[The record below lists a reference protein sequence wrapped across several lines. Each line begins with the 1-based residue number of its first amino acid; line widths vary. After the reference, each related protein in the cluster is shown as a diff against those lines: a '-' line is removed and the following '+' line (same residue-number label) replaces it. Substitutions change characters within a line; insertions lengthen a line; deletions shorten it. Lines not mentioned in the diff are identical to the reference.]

1 METNRAPTCLS
12 FLYKLYTILWY
23 WYFFFKIVIFDWIES
38 ICFMWIWEA
47 GEYWSCKS
55 LRTFMS
61 FPYIDL
67 SQKGK
72 QEEKECLKENSV
84 GIEQWSYEDPQYITI
99 FSPKNF
105 RWILDLIQLLQLY
118 STIITRNTFAGSK
131 NYYSVIGGF
140 ANEVVLHGKNYYYT
154 FPLISVM

>member
-1 METNRAPTCLS
+1 MRGDAHIVKSNGWGQKQPICEERRRTHTNVNINLS
-12 FLYKLYTILWY
+12 FYILCLLLINPT
-23 WYFFFKIVIFDWIES
+23 FTLPDDECFPMPSQRAFLKNLFLRILIIFDWIES

-47 GEYWSCKS
+47 REYWSCKS

-84 GIEQWSYEDPQYITI
+84 GIEQWPYEDPQ
-99 FSPKNF
+99 
-105 RWILDLIQLLQLY
+105 
-118 STIITRNTFAGSK
+118 
-131 NYYSVIGGF
+131 
-140 ANEVVLHGKNYYYT
+140 
-154 FPLISVM
+154 

>member
-1 METNRAPTCLS
+1 MRGDAHIVKSNGWGQKQPICEERRRTHTNVNINLS
-12 FLYKLYTILWY
+12 LHLVSIVDQSYFHSSRWRMFPNAITARFSKNLFLRIL
-23 WYFFFKIVIFDWIES
+23 IIFDWIES

-47 GEYWSCKS
+47 REYWSCKS

-84 GIEQWSYEDPQYITI
+84 GIEQWSYED
-99 FSPKNF
+99 
-105 RWILDLIQLLQLY
+105 
-118 STIITRNTFAGSK
+118 RNT
-131 NYYSVIGGF
+131 
-140 ANEVVLHGKNYYYT
+140 
-154 FPLISVM
+154 

>member
-1 METNRAPTCLS
+1 MRGDAHIVKSNGWGQKQPICEESRRTHTNVNINLLLHLVYCRSILPS
-12 FLYKLYTILWY
+12 FFQIWRMFPNAITASFSKNLFLRIL
-23 WYFFFKIVIFDWIES
+23 IIFDWIES

-47 GEYWSCKS
+47 REYWSCKS

-84 GIEQWSYEDPQYITI
+84 GIKQWQCM
-99 FSPKNF
+99 K
-105 RWILDLIQLLQLY
+105 
-118 STIITRNTFAGSK
+118 TRNT
-131 NYYSVIGGF
+131 
-140 ANEVVLHGKNYYYT
+140 
-154 FPLISVM
+154 